1 MRAKILDSF
10 DRSRLTVD
18 SLDWKAFRTIPK
30 QLSNRDSQGNIDR
43 TDAVA
48 ADGDFT
54 FTFKSKDNFGFGA
67 DTDNVDPDVLRKGL
81 RLTSSCSRSVTKCI
95 SQFFL
100 VLRQYWSTLYPH
112 ATGPMRLHAP

>member
-30 QLSNRDSQGNIDR
+30 QSSNRDSQGNIDR

-54 FTFKSKDNFGFGA
+54 FTFRSKDNFGFGA

-81 RLTSSCSRSVTKCI
+81 RLKSSCLCSVTN
-95 SQFFL
+95 
-100 VLRQYWSTLYPH
+100 VLHCSF
-112 ATGPMRLHAP
+112 

>member
-30 QLSNRDSQGNIDR
+30 QSSNRDSQGNIDQ

-54 FTFKSKDNFGFGA
+54 FTFKSKANFGFGA

-81 RLTSSCSRSVTKCI
+81 RLKSSCLCSVTKCI
-95 SQFFL
+95 SLFFL
-100 VLRQYWSTLYPH
+100 VLRQYWSTLSPR
-112 ATGPMRLHAP
+112 ALGPMSLPAP